1 MKKLLFVIILILL
14 PLTLMAQFEP
24 PNYWA
29 KTNDTI
35 YPKPKYVLAIPYT
48 STLFQSINTWLG
60 DNYFNKIF
68 ADTLIVNM
76 IDLDTSLSLT
86 TLSGKRFVYFSAI
99 DSTAKF
105 YNDNGAFLTIN
116 TKDSSF
122 VTTGD
127 ITADDIYGD
136 TLYITKIV
144 GFDPVDTTRLFFLDK
159 DNTSAYDIQIKNIT
173 STRLATVD
181 SLSVT
186 NLMSNIIPIT
196 DKTLDV
202 GSSTKYVRSIYV
214 DTVYAGSKISIVNA
228 LDWIVGTNGT
238 DRWKIDSDG
247 HFYPLA
253 SYNFGSTTKG
263 VDSIFANNLNV
274 SRGAIVDSL
283 EVVSQIKGSTTIR
296 DTNSFDGN
304 ATADTVAVTG
314 AEISDLYFI
323 QTMGQTVDVED
334 YCVVEPT
341 ATGFI
346 VRRKSGTNENLR
358 YSWFRIK

>member
-144 GFDPVDTTRLFFLDK
+144 GLDPVDTTRLFFLDK

-173 STRLATVD
+173 STRLATLD

-186 NLMSNIIPIT
+186 SLVSNFIPVT

-253 SYNFGSTTKG
+253 DSTYDFGIASTNRIRNLYASNIFTNGVIQSGDDFVMIWKG
-263 VDSIFANNLNV
+263 ASSEAPASPITGWCYYDT
-274 SRGAIVDSL
+274 DD
-283 EVVSQIKGSTTIR
+283 EVAYVW
-296 DTNSFDGN
+296 
-304 ATADTVAVTG
+304 TG
-314 AEISDLYFI
+314 ANWQALY
-323 QTMGQTVDVED
+323 T
-334 YCVVEPT
+334 P
-341 ATGFI
+341 
-346 VRRKSGTNENLR
+346 
-358 YSWFRIK
+358 